1 MHRPYCSLET
11 RRLGPKMIGLLAVSA
26 FCVFPLQL
34 CVVLCCTSIRKHTY
48 MPATV
53 RNQHTNVTALV
64 PHHSHK
70 HCPAT
75 VRNQH
80 TNVTALMPH
89 HSHKHCPAT
98 VRNQQTNVTALMPH
112 HSHKHCLAT
121 VRNQHTNVT
130 ALVPHHSRE
139 HCPARATAGFLL
151 TFTRFRSSPH
161 VLLHN

>member
-1 MHRPYCSLET
+1 MRRLRVSSCRAISGFGVRFLMHRPYCTLET

-53 RNQHTNVTALV
+53 RNQHTNVTAL
-64 PHHSHK
+64 
-70 HCPAT
+70 
-75 VRNQH
+75 
-80 TNVTALMPH
+80 MPH

-98 VRNQQTNVTALMPH
+98 VRNQQ
-112 HSHKHCLAT
+112 
-121 VRNQHTNVT
+121 TNVT